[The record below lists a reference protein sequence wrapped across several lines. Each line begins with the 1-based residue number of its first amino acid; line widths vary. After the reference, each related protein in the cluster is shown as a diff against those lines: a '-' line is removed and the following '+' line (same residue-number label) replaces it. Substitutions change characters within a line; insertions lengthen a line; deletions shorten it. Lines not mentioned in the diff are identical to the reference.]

1 MKIVTYNVN
10 GLRPRVAQHGS
21 LRRLLD
27 ALDADIICFQETKLS
42 RQDLSADVIMA
53 EGYEAFVSCNRSSKG
68 RGAYSGVATFCRVTS
83 AFSSQEV
90 ALPVAAEEG
99 FTGLQDY
106 TKNSETIGDFIFAM
120 PVEEED
126 LGEITRE
133 DLLRVDNEGRCVITD
148 HGHFVL
154 FNIYGPA
161 VEEEDKERVRFKLLF
176 YKILQKRWE
185 HLLAL
190 GKRVFV
196 VGDLNIAPA
205 AIDRCDA
212 PPGFEKQMFREWL
225 RSMLREHGGPFFDAF
240 RSKHPERT
248 GAYTC
253 FNQKIG
259 AEEYNYGS
267 RIDHILISGACLHHC
282 DSVEDHSI
290 FCCHVEECEIMN
302 HFKRGNSENLSKWK
316 GGRSSKLEGSD
327 HIPVYILLKE
337 MPSLPIHNIPPS
349 AARYLPEVRG
359 RQQSIVSFLNK
370 EKAYELQLQDT
381 TNLIL
386 SQDTVDESY
395 CSDGLENKTIAKD
408 GLAAGITKFTE
419 GSSLPSLICKGTNL
433 DKCIN
438 EDLSVVCVSRYSQK
452 TPLSSTKSVANKK
465 IKRSLSSQ
473 PTIKSFFQPPG
484 FKTVNA
490 STSSLVTAV
499 ETGQH
504 TNQECVSNDGGLP
517 ENMQCTTSAAEDQDN
532 TNASSCS
539 LSTDKSNAAALEWQR
554 IQQKMKMTLPRCKGH
569 REPCIPR
576 SVKKGPNIG
585 RLFYVCARAQGP
597 ASNPEAN
604 CGHFQWAPVK
614 SKEKRT

>member
-1 MKIVTYNVN
+1 MVKIVTYNVN

-53 EGYEAFVSCNRSSKG
+53 EGYEAFVSCNRSTKG

-106 TKNSETIGDFIFAM
+106 SKNSEIIGDFIIAT
-120 PVEEED
+120 PVEEG

-133 DLLRVDNEGRCVITD
+133 DLLRVDNEGRCIITD

-161 VEEEDKERVRFKLLF
+161 VEENDKERVRFKLLF

-196 VGDLNIAPA
+196 VGDLNIAPSS
-205 AIDRCDA
+205 IDRCDA

-225 RSMLREHGGPFFDAF
+225 RSMLRENGGPFFDAF

-253 FNQKIG
+253 FNQTIG

-282 DSVEDHSI
+282 DFAEDHSI
-290 FCCHVEECEIMN
+290 FCCNVEECEIMN

-337 MPSLPIHNIPPS
+337 IPEVPVHNIPPL
-349 AARYLPEVRG
+349 AARYLPEIRG
-359 RQQSIVSFLNK
+359 RQQSIVSFFNK
-370 EKAYELQLQDT
+370 GKTSELQDAG
-381 TNLIL
+381 NLAL
-386 SQDTVDESY
+386 YKDTVDDSC
-395 CSDGLENKTIAKD
+395 CSDDLENKTTAKE
-408 GLAAGITKFTE
+408 GLVAGITEFAK
-419 GSSLPSLICKGTNL
+419 GGNLSSLMCKGTNL
-433 DKCIN
+433 DQWKN
-438 EDLSVVCVSRYSQK
+438 EGLAGISRGSQK
-452 TPLSSTKSVANKK
+452 TSPSGTKFVPNKK
-465 IKRSLSSQ
+465 IKRNSSSQ
-473 PTIKSFFQPPG
+473 PTIKSFFQQPG
-484 FKTVNA
+484 SKAVNVSTTTFVTPVKTLQYMND
-490 STSSLVTAV
+490 T
-499 ETGQH
+499 
-504 TNQECVSNDGGLP
+504 CVSNSLQ
-517 ENMQCTTSAAEDQDN
+517 ENMQGTTSASEDQDN
-532 TNASSCS
+532 ANVSSCS
-539 LSTDKSNAAALEWQR
+539 LSEDKCNAAALEWQR
-554 IQQKMKMTLPRCKGH
+554 IQQKMKMTLPHCKGH

-614 SKEKRT
+614 SKEKRS